1 MRAFLKIEG
10 LTGEDVATTVESAL
24 KAVEG
29 VIDAEVS
36 LEDAMASVL
45 YDVRAEVAMLV
56 AALKRAGYDA
66 RPI

>member
-1 MRAFLKIEG
+1 MRTFLKIEG

-45 YDVRAEVAMLV
+45 YDVRAEVAVLV